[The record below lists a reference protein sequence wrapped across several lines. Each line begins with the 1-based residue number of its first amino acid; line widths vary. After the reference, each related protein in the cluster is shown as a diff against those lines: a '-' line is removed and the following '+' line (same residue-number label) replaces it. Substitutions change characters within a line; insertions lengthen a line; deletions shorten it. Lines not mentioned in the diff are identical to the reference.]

1 MKMPK
6 TLRVGGRTYRVIY
19 PHSFDDMP
27 KPLLGLCDNS
37 KQVIRVSGRDIS
49 GATLCDR
56 GDSDSGQVRSRHRK
70 NLSYIVDIVVVSKY
84 PPLSASCRYRE
95 HHGAVVG
102 QDVARIG
109 EVAQAGDQQALVQVD
124 SDKVLPR

>member
-37 KQVIRVSGRDIS
+37 KQVIRVSGRDSS
-49 GATLCDR
+49 GGTLCDEATLQTFLHEVLHAIDYVY
-56 GDSDSGQVRSRHRK
+56 GGAQVNRLENSEEIIDALAEGIMQVFRDNKLDFR
-70 NLSYIVDIVVVSKY
+70 
-84 PPLSASCRYRE
+84 
-95 HHGAVVG
+95 
-102 QDVARIG
+102 
-109 EVAQAGDQQALVQVD
+109 AGD
-124 SDKVLPR
+124 